1 VAKGRRQCFACNSLL
16 EARYLYCPF
25 CGVRL
30 NSGVAE
36 SGVPSEVP
44 EPERIYARERPR
56 LFGVPPQDTMLTLGA
71 LGLAVAFAAFA
82 TGRLVAGVTVLVVAY
97 VVLGA
102 FAAAM
107 RRRPASVV
115 ARKAIAGARTI
126 HGDVELVAAAVAS
139 YVTRR
144 VRRARLQ
151 LERRSLRGDRRARLF
166 ELGEAVHEGNDEAA
180 GGARDMLVDLD
191 ERIAANVAETEGLER
206 RTAQQMR
213 TAH

>member
-1 VAKGRRQCFACNSLL
+1 
-16 EARYLYCPF
+16 
-25 CGVRL
+25 
-30 NSGVAE
+30 
-36 SGVPSEVP
+36 
-44 EPERIYARERPR
+44 
-56 LFGVPPQDTMLTLGA
+56 
-71 LGLAVAFAAFA
+71 
-82 TGRLVAGVTVLVVAY
+82 
-97 VVLGA
+97 
-102 FAAAM
+102 
-107 RRRPASVV
+107 
-115 ARKAIAGARTI
+115 
-126 HGDVELVAAAVAS
+126 
-139 YVTRR
+139 